1 MAHARTSI
9 AQTLA
14 QLGIGAS
21 LALVYYRSLARDTEQ
36 DDILEELDVESRTQT
51 SGKHWGLENRVQED
65 ATVKSR
71 NNGE

>member
-1 MAHARTSI
+1 MAHAKTSI

-21 LALVYYRSLARDTEQ
+21 LALVYYRSLAGNDEQ
-36 DDILEELDVESRTQT
+36 DSLVEELDLEAKTQT

-65 ATVKSR
+65 ATLKSR
-71 NNGE
+71 NGEP